1 MQKWRSVSNREIRGD
16 FRGCASLL
24 LRTSAANSFA
34 AAAPAI
40 IRREFFSNWSHAL
53 RVWSKTT
60 LKSLLLPGGILL
72 LGVAVLMYSGWLTLA
87 LPALSFLGY
96 CALIGGMLLAWRFH
110 SSRIFFALVVLFLA
124 QEAIALFGG
133 GHVAPGTAGWTAV
146 QAAAVLVPLDFVLIA
161 LMHERGFTVAAIA
174 PVGLF
179 LFVQSVIVAVLCRA
193 AEGLPSSSVR
203 GPSPGDFGFCAVS
216 LPGYALLHICCAQ
229 ASCLLARFLL
239 IRKPVDSALL
249 WSLSAFFLALR
260 FSGTTRVST
269 MYSATAAC
277 ILAASI
283 IENSYLLAYH
293 DELTTLPSRRAFNDA
308 LLRLQHPYSI
318 AVVDIDHFKRFNDT
332 YGHDTGDQVLQL
344 VAANLS
350 RVTGGGQAFRCGG
363 EEFNILFPGKN
374 HCRGC
379 GSSRAVACGDR
390 VLGVPHAR
398 RRPARSPPR
407 TRPARTSG
415 LAAARERQTRF
426 GSSPRKQSPAPLSVT
441 VSIGVATSAKEE
453 SHPEEVLQ
461 AADKALY
468 RAKANGRNR
477 VETASSRPTAK
488 LASKRWNCLNAG
500 RSFRTSKLSRS
511 NSSVNQAV
519 QSNNGSRGRLS
530 KTCGPDRQP

>member
-1 MQKWRSVSNREIRGD
+1 MQ
-16 FRGCASLL
+16 
-24 LRTSAANSFA
+24 
-34 AAAPAI
+34 
-40 IRREFFSNWSHAL
+40 
-53 RVWSKTT
+53 VWSKTT
-60 LKSLLLPGGILL
+60 LKSLLLPGGVLL
-72 LGVAVLMYSGWLTLA
+72 LGVAVLVYSGWLTLA

-133 GHVAPGTAGWTAV
+133 GGHIAPGTPGWTAV

-161 LMHERGFTVAAIA
+161 LIDERGFTVSTTA

-193 AEGLPSSSVR
+193 AEGLPSPPVR
-203 GPSPGDFGFCAVS
+203 AHHLAASAGMPGSMPVFIA
-216 LPGYALLHICCAQ
+216 GYALLVFGGAGIL
-229 ASCLLARFLL
+229 LLARFLL

-260 FSGTTRVST
+260 FSGNTRVAT
-269 MYSATAAC
+269 VYSATAAC

-283 IENSYLLAYH
+283 VENSYLLAYH
-293 DELTTLPSRRAFNDA
+293 DELTALPSRRAFNDA

-344 VAANLS
+344 VAVSLS

-363 EEFNILFPGKN
+363 EEFNLVFPGKTTSEVVD
-374 HCRGC
+374 HLERLRMAIESSKFRMRGTDRRETPR
-379 GSSRAVACGDR
+379 GPDRRNERGRSRARKGDSIR
-390 VLGVPHAR
+390 K
-398 RRPARSPPR
+398 
-407 TRPARTSG
+407 
-415 LAAARERQTRF
+415 LAQ
-426 GSSPRKQSPAPLSVT
+426 QQIPAPLSVT
-441 VSIGVATSAKEE
+441 VSVGVATSSKQEL
-453 SHPEEVLQ
+453 SPEEVLQ

-477 VETASSRPTAK
+477 VETASSSRRKTRVA
-488 LASKRWNCLNAG
+488 AG
-500 RSFRTSKLSRS
+500 I
-511 NSSVNQAV
+511 A
-519 QSNNGSRGRLS
+519 
-530 KTCGPDRQP
+530 